1 VRRLAIT
8 LLVAPFAGLVGLSL
22 LGGTASA
29 GTTVPPDTVVTTDSG
44 ATTNSGDSGETAA
57 TDLAPVDVLQVSGL
71 FDGVTV
77 QSIKDAIARGEK
89 NGSQA
94 LILQLNT
101 GGAVVSKQEM
111 TSLLQRVA
119 DAKIAIGVWVGPSR
133 DARAYGLPAQLF
145 GVADVTAMVAGSRIG
160 YTGELLPL
168 SGGAKVDLGAGAE
181 KLRKGSMSFS
191 DARSLGVL
199 RLDTPDVGVPTVRS
213 MVLALDGVTVDGKQL
228 DTVVPELNDNGT
240 SQNNATLVRFSSLG
254 LLQEMFHTVGS
265 PPMAFLFFAIGLCL
279 LIFEFFT
286 AGVGVAG
293 FVGAVLTIFGC
304 YGFSALPTRT
314 GAIVMMVLAFVAFA
328 IDVQVG
334 IPRFWTGVGTTLFV
348 LGAWFLYEPLPGN
361 DLRLGWLTLFVGIAG
376 VLLTFVVGMP
386 SMVRTRFATP
396 TIGREWMIG
405 STGTAVGAISP
416 EGVVQVGEA
425 KWRARTNRATPLAA
439 GDQLRVVAIDGVT
452 LEVEP
457 LEGAAR
463 DYRER
468 RGKHDDTDAGD
479 ADADEAVSEAPV
491 ADADAADA
499 AVADAEG
506 AQS

>member
-1 VRRLAIT
+1 MRRLAIT
-8 LLVAPFAGLVGLSL
+8 LLVAPLAGMVGLSL
-22 LGGTASA
+22 LGATAAAGSSA
-29 GTTVPPDTVVTTDSG
+29 PPDTV
-44 ATTNSGDSGETAA
+44 AA
-57 TDLAPVDVLQVSGL
+57 VPVSEPADDASSLAPVDVLQVSGL
-71 FDGVTV
+71 FDPVTV
-77 QSIKDAIARGEK
+77 RSIDDAIARSEA

-101 GGAVVSKQEM
+101 GGSVVSEAEM
-111 TSLLQRVA
+111 TDLLQTVA
-119 DAKIAIGVWVGPSR
+119 DAKVAIGVWVGQSR
-133 DARAYGLPAQLF
+133 DARAYGPPAQLF

-160 YTGELLPL
+160 HTGPLLTL
-168 SGGAKVDLGAGAE
+168 DGAEVDLGAGADR
-181 KLRKGSMSFS
+181 LRNGSMSFS
-191 DARSLGVL
+191 DARQLGVL
-199 RLDTPDVGVPTVRS
+199 RLDTSDEGVPTVKS
-213 MVLALDGVTVDGKQL
+213 MVLAMDGAEVNVGGEVIVL
-228 DTVVPELNDNGT
+228 DTVTEQLDDEGNTENA
-240 SQNNATLVRFSSLG
+240 ATLVRFSGLG
-254 LLQEMFHTVGS
+254 LIDEIFHTVAS
-265 PPMAFLFFAIGLCL
+265 PPMAFLFFTIGCCL

-304 YGFSALPTRT
+304 YGFSVLPTRP
-314 GAIVMMVLAFVAFA
+314 GAIALLVLALLAFA

-334 IPRFWTGVGTTLFV
+334 IPRLWTGVGTTLFV

-405 STGTAVGAISP
+405 STGLAVGAISP
-416 EGVVQVGEA
+416 EGVAQVGA
-425 KWRARTNRATPLAA
+425 SKWRARTNRATPLAA
-439 GDQLRVVAIDGVT
+439 GDELRVIAIDGVT

-468 RGKHDDTDAGD
+468 RPKR
-479 ADADEAVSEAPV
+479 
-491 ADADAADA
+491 
-499 AVADAEG
+499 DAEPAPTDTAEPAEG
-506 AQS
+506 VAGR